1 MKIFALDHNS
11 FGIEHVAFALKQM
24 GHSVNVEKHIIDDP
38 RYSTEFDGFFEKKIV
53 GRYDVFFSFNF
64 FPVVSDNCNK
74 HGIKYVSWIYDSPHV
89 ALFSYKILNP
99 CNYVFIF
106 DKEMY
111 LELKNAGI
119 STVYYMPLAAEAAI
133 YDEFIPTPEIVKN
146 YSCDVSFVGALY
158 NEAHCLYDRF
168 DVLPDYTKGYLDA
181 VVQAQSRIYGYFF
194 LQEMLK
200 PSIMEEIQKHIPYTP
215 NRDGVESAEYIF
227 AHYFMARK
235 VTEIERHDI
244 IKKVSGN
251 FNMKIYTT
259 GNTSDFPDIM
269 NMGPVDYYDMMP
281 YIFKCSKINLNISLK
296 SIRSGIPL
304 RAFDIMACGGFLVS
318 NYQADF
324 LDYFV
329 PGEDLILF
337 QDSDELIALIDYYLA
352 HEDERLQIAGNGYNK
367 VKLYHGFRCRLQ
379 EIFNIIEQS

>member
-1 MKIFALDHNS
+1 
-11 FGIEHVAFALKQM
+11 
-24 GHSVNVEKHIIDDP
+24 
-38 RYSTEFDGFFEKKIV
+38 
-53 GRYDVFFSFNF
+53 
-64 FPVVSDNCNK
+64 
-74 HGIKYVSWIYDSPHV
+74 
-89 ALFSYKILNP
+89 
-99 CNYVFIF
+99 
-106 DKEMY
+106 
-111 LELKNAGI
+111 
-119 STVYYMPLAAEAAI
+119 
-133 YDEFIPTPEIVKN
+133 
-146 YSCDVSFVGALY
+146 
-158 NEAHCLYDRF
+158 
-168 DVLPDYTKGYLDA
+168 
-181 VVQAQSRIYGYFF
+181 
-194 LQEMLK
+194 MLK